1 MSIDSIGN
9 ATTALRG
16 NSLGQEDFMKIL
28 LTQLTYQD
36 PLKPMDNQQFMAQM
50 AQFTSLEQTQQLNQK
65 MATLISNQAAL
76 QSVGLIGRTVDINTG
91 STSLTGTVASLSLS
105 GDSPSITVRTSSGAT
120 LQNIALSQITA
131 VR

>member
-1 MSIDSIGN
+1 
-9 ATTALRG
+9 
-16 NSLGQEDFMKIL
+16 
-28 LTQLTYQD
+28 
-36 PLKPMDNQQFMAQM
+36 
-50 AQFTSLEQTQQLNQK
+50 
-65 MATLISNQAAL
+65 
-76 QSVGLIGRTVDINTG
+76 VDINTG